1 MSRDLDTR
9 SNIRP
14 RLRYLWMVITVRS
27 VVSPKSVVWTMA
39 VIEHWPAVAPFGI
52 VVVNEA
58 RPVLEVV
65 RAERWLKDNSKL
77 KGDDLK
83 VAAGLGRQREG
94 AGCGTIGGGTRRQL
108 IIEAVSHVSFALTQ
122 RQPFLWILK

>member
-1 MSRDLDTR
+1 RPVLVSRDLDTR

-65 RAERWLKDNSKL
+65 RA
-77 KGDDLK
+77 DD
-83 VAAGLGRQREG
+83 AIAGTP
-94 AGCGTIGGGTRRQL
+94 GTARVNVTLAPDSARPSGSVTMTDKQTDSGN
-108 IIEAVSHVSFALTQ
+108 
-122 RQPFLWILK
+122 